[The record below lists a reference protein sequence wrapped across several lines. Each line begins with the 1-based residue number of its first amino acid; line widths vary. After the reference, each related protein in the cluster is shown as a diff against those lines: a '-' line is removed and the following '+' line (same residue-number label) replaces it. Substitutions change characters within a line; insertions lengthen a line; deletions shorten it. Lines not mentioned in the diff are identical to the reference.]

1 MLCCW
6 SSTITHRLI
15 LQLVKGWKNDQEERR
30 EEKLIKLRRRGKG
43 PPKKGVKVKAGK
55 KKK

>member
-43 PPKKGVKVKAGK
+43 PPKKGVKVQAGK